1 MLVLLMSVP
10 GIASDQRPPGP
21 GPVDAVFRLSTL
33 DTSGG
38 RYRSVLTGTA
48 FFISADGTAL
58 TNSHVV
64 YSAARSPD
72 RYSLIAVVGAE
83 FYSAAIVCASR
94 LPYDAERMAG
104 KDVPFSRDVAEIQ
117 VKPSAFPFTRFVYR
131 TPDGSELTIATA
143 HRGDL
148 PRFPVLPAGRP
159 ALGAHVRV
167 IGFGSIS
174 PILREWTATGMIS
187 GQLHLEDGTDALE
200 VQFTNPPEP
209 GNSGSPVLNDR
220 NQVVGIWTWHSSTRA
235 DMGWA
240 QSSSALVPPC
250 R

>member
-1 MLVLLMSVP
+1 VLVVLMCLP
-10 GIASDQRPPGP
+10 GAASGQSPPGP
-21 GPVDAVFRLSTL
+21 GPAAAVFRLSTL
-33 DTSGG
+33 DSSGG
-38 RYRSVLTGTA
+38 GYRSVLTGTA
-48 FFISADGTAL
+48 FFVSADGTAL

-64 YSAARSPD
+64 YSAVHSPD
-72 RYSLIAVVGAE
+72 RYSLIAVVGDE
-83 FYSAAIVCASR
+83 FYGAAVVCASR

-104 KDVPFSRDVAEIQ
+104 KDVPFSRDVAEIK
-117 VKPSAFPFTRFVYR
+117 VISSRFPFTRFVYR

-148 PRFPVLPAGRP
+148 PRFPVLPVGKP
-159 ALGAHVRV
+159 AMGAHVRV

-187 GQLHLEDGTDALE
+187 GLLHLEDGTDALE
-200 VQFTNPPEP
+200 VEFTNPPEP

-220 NQVVGIWTWHSSTRA
+220 DEIVGIWTWHSSTRA

-240 QSSSALVPPC
+240 QSSSTLSPPC